1 MQNQVVTA
9 LAALFERYQRSY
21 GQPLAEHDP
30 GEPSPAGQLPAHQGK
45 VAWHPYTRAE
55 PGSFDNLAQALN
67 MPVHP
72 SLPALFGHY
81 YAGHLPLCYKGMFI
95 TLLQPWNDADFERL
109 QQNQIGH
116 QLMQQKLKLP
126 ATWFI
131 ATCRDER
138 RLITL
143 DNASGAVLLERLGQG
158 AIGTL
163 APDLATF
170 LCRAEPVGPHAH
182 HLTP

>member
-9 LAALFERYQRSY
+9 LSELFDRYRRLY

-30 GEPSPAGQLPAHQGK
+30 EQSSPAELLPAHQGR
-45 VAWHPYTRAE
+45 VGWRPFLRTE
-55 PGSFDNLAQALN
+55 PGSFDNLAHALD

-72 SLPALFGHY
+72 SLTALFGHY
-81 YAGHLPLCYKGMFI
+81 YAGHLPLCYKGLFI
-95 TLLQPWNDADFERL
+95 TLLQPWHRDDFERL

-116 QLMQQKLKLP
+116 QLMQRKLGLP

-131 ATCRDER
+131 ASCRDEH
-138 RLITL
+138 RLVTL

-163 APDLATF
+163 APDLASF
-170 LCRAEPVGPHAH
+170 LHRAEPVSS
-182 HLTP
+182 

>member
-9 LAALFERYQRSY
+9 LSDLFDRYRRLY
-21 GQPLAEHDP
+21 GQPLAEQDP
-30 GEPSPAGQLPAHQGK
+30 AEPSPAELPPAHHGR
-45 VAWHPYTRAE
+45 VGWRPVERDE
-55 PGSFDNLAQALN
+55 PGNFDNLAQALN

-72 SLPALFGHY
+72 SLAALFGHY
-81 YAGHLPLCYKGMFI
+81 YAGHLPLCYKGLFI
-95 TLLQPWNDADFERL
+95 TLLQPWHHTDFERL

-116 QLMQQKLKLP
+116 QLMQRKLGLP

-131 ATCRDER
+131 ATCRDEH
-138 RLITL
+138 RLVTL

-163 APDLATF
+163 APDLASF
-170 LCRAEPVGPHAH
+170 LRRAEPVSS
-182 HLTP
+182 